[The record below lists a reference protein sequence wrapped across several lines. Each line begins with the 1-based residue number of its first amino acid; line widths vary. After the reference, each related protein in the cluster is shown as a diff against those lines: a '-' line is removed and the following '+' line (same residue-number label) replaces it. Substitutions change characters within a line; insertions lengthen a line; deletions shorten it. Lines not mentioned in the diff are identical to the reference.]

1 MPGAPV
7 TLRPAAAG
15 PERWGRPAG
24 PESPFGHEMCF
35 PIGHKEQPMPAV
47 LEKERRVRTRS
58 AAYRATV
65 VGPGAKTDA
74 RLTARAALE
83 SVRDWF
89 APRGP
94 KAVVAAARELCRGND
109 EAAVRYLA
117 HGTETADGAF
127 VAGFLALK
135 QERYR
140 AAEAWLTTAL
150 EAVGRLGNCFQKENF
165 TFSVGLPLNDHLE
178 AEIQPSERSALIGL
192 AVCYRRMGRRL
203 QAVQTLERLQED
215 DKYDS
220 VVNVFLRDMLLDT
233 SPTGRR

>member
-1 MPGAPV
+1 
-7 TLRPAAAG
+7 
-15 PERWGRPAG
+15 
-24 PESPFGHEMCF
+24 
-35 PIGHKEQPMPAV
+35 MPAT
-47 LEKERRVRTRS
+47 LDQKRRAPAR

-65 VGPGAKTDA
+65 VGDQARADA

-94 KAVVAAARELCRGND
+94 KAVVAACRQLTRGND

-135 QERYR
+135 QGRYR

-150 EAVGRLGNCFQKENF
+150 EASALLGKCFEKENF
-165 TFSVGLPLNDHLE
+165 TFSVGLPINDDLE
-178 AEIQPSERSALIGL
+178 AEISPSERSALIGL
-192 AVCYRRMGRRL
+192 ALAYRRMGRRL
-203 QAVQTLERLQED
+203 QAVQTLERLKD
-215 DKYDS
+215 DDRYDPVVS
-220 VVNVFLRDMLLDT
+220 VLLRDLLLENST
-233 SPTGRR
+233 AGARR